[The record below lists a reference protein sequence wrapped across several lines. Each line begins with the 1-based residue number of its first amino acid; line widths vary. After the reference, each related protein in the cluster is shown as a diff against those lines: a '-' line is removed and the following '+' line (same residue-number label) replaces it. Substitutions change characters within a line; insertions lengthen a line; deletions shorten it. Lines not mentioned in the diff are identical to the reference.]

1 MAFRR
6 RRDGDRHCLPYTRP
20 MASRSRFLPEEI
32 QQYMIATTLRDS
44 GVLSDL
50 REETAKMPHAG
61 MQTGADQ
68 VQFLQ
73 LLVRLIDARRC
84 IEVGVFTGYS
94 ALGVALALPQDG
106 RIVACDVSEEY
117 TSVGRRY
124 WQRAGVAEKIDLR
137 LAPAAQTLEGLVAQG
152 ESGRYDFAYIDADK
166 SGYDVYYEHCL
177 ALVRSNGLIAIDNVL
192 WGGDVADPAID
203 DEDTSALRRLNAKIG
218 RDERVDATLLPLGD
232 GLMVV
237 RKR

>member
-1 MAFRR
+1 MSA
-6 RRDGDRHCLPYTRP
+6 
-20 MASRSRFLPEEI
+20 RSSFLPERV
-32 QQYMIATTLRDS
+32 QAYVLHTTLRDS
-44 GVLSDL
+44 GILREL
-50 REETAKMPHAG
+50 REETAAMPNAG

-73 LLVRLIDARRC
+73 LLVRLVDARRC

-106 RIVACDVSEEY
+106 VILACNVSEEY

-124 WQRAGVAEKIDLR
+124 WARAGVAHKIDLR
-137 LAPAAQTLEGLVAQG
+137 LGPAGQTLDDAIAQG
-152 ESGRYDFAYIDADK
+152 NEATFDFAYIDADK
-166 SGYDVYYEHCL
+166 SGYDGYYEQCL
-177 ALVRSNGLIAIDNVL
+177 RLVRDNGIIAIDNVL
-192 WGGDVADPAID
+192 WGGDVADEHRND
-203 DEDTSALRRLNAKIG
+203 SDTNALRALNAKIG
-218 RDERVDATLLPLGD
+218 RDDRVDASLLPIGD

>member
-1 MAFRR
+1 MTTRSFY
-6 RRDGDRHCLPYTRP
+6 LPQSVNDYI
-20 MASRSRFLPEEI
+20 L
-32 QQYMIATTLRDS
+32 ATTLRD
-44 GVLSDL
+44 LPIMREL

-73 LLVRLIDARRC
+73 LLVRLVGARRC

-94 ALGVALALPQDG
+94 ALGVALALPEDG

-117 TSVGRRY
+117 TSVAKRY
-124 WQRAGVAEKIDLR
+124 WEKAGVSGKIDLY
-137 LAPAAQTLEGLVAQG
+137 LAPATQTLDELIAAG
-152 ESGRYDFAYIDADK
+152 EAERYDFAYVDADK
-166 SGYDVYYEHCL
+166 TGYDAYYERCL
-177 ALVRSNGLIAIDNVL
+177 ALLRPNALIAIDNVL
-192 WGGDVADPAID
+192 WGGDVADPHVND
-203 DEDTSALRRLNAKIG
+203 PDTAALRRLNEKIG
-218 RDERVDATLLPLGD
+218 KDDRVDASLLSIGD